1 MKNIFKIFGKD
12 IMGLVKNILAMVIAV
27 GLCFLPALY
36 AWFNIYANWD
46 PYGNTGNVNIAV
58 ANLDE
63 GWKNESGEEL
73 NMGDG
78 IVESLKAKDTIG
90 WKFVDTKEEALDGVR
105 SGNYYAAL
113 VIDEKFTYGMYNG
126 VAENISNPKITYYVN
141 DKKNAVATKI
151 TDSAATTVKSSINK
165 EFLQV
170 LAEKVFEETNEFSS
184 EMSQKDTV
192 NKFVSKL
199 EDVSASLNQYEQLI
213 DTFIDGNASL
223 AKVSAETGNALND
236 GQDKISDGQD
246 KLQQS
251 RDDLSSTQGSFNEFS
266 TDISDTM
273 SSVQLALSNIS
284 SQLDSADLDTDAA
297 VLQSDIKE
305 ISASATALHDSIDSL
320 AGKMKDVAA
329 DKIDAQTPSADL
341 VDNNLQIML
350 DRSQSII
357 DNLSAASAS
366 DTTAQTTEALLG
378 VISKLSTTV
387 QSINDTYQNQVVPQI
402 NDMISSMSDTL
413 DSVDSML
420 TNLSSTA
427 GTMSEVFTGV
437 GDTIDV
443 LNTSMT
449 QLKGVI
455 TAADDKI
462 QDTLTKLKEASED
475 EKMDI
480 IINLLSG
487 DPEKLST
494 FFAEPVQV
502 SDHYIY
508 EIANYGSG
516 VAPFYTTLAIWVGMT
531 ILVSLVKVNAD
542 TKGLKNPK
550 PSQLYFGRYLIF
562 FVLSQIQTTI
572 IVLGD
577 LLLLKIQCPHP
588 FVFWVTASITSLTF
602 SLLIYSYTIAFGD
615 IGKAFAVVIM
625 VIQIAGSG
633 GTYPIEALP
642 SFFKAVYIFFPFPY
656 AINGMRE
663 CIGGMYENTLAQCYG
678 ILGLFCLEGLIV
690 GLVIRKPFIRL
701 NHFIEKRMEDT
712 EML

>member
-455 TAADDKI
+455 TEADDKI
-462 QDTLTKLKEASED
+462 QDTLKKLKEASED

-577 LLLLKIQCPHP
+577 LLLVKIQCPHP
-588 FVFWVTASITSLTF
+588 FAFWVTASITSLTF

-615 IGKAFAVVIM
+615 IGKALAVVIM

>member
-63 GWKNESGEEL
+63 GWKDESGEEL

-113 VIDEKFTYGMYNG
+113 VIDEKFTYGMYKG

-366 DTTAQTTEALLG
+366 DTSAQTTEALLG

-462 QDTLTKLKEASED
+462 QDTLKKLKEASED

-562 FVLSQIQTTI
+562 FEIF
-572 IVLGD
+572 
-577 LLLLKIQCPHP
+577 CPKQ
-588 FVFWVTASITSLTF
+588 FILVFFHTFFRCINKFYNTASCIF
-602 SLLIYSYTIAFGD
+602 IVFFNEAIKF
-615 IGKAFAVVIM
+615 
-625 VIQIAGSG
+625 
-633 GTYPIEALP
+633 PIL
-642 SFFKAVYIFFPFPY
+642 Y
-656 AINGMRE
+656 
-663 CIGGMYENTLAQCYG
+663 
-678 ILGLFCLEGLIV
+678 
-690 GLVIRKPFIRL
+690 
-701 NHFIEKRMEDT
+701 
-712 EML
+712 

>member
-58 ANLDE
+58 ANIDE

-366 DTTAQTTEALLG
+366 DTSAQTTEALLG

-462 QDTLTKLKEASED
+462 QDTLKKLKEASED

-487 DPEKLST
+487 DPEKL
-494 FFAEPVQV
+494 E
-502 SDHYIY
+502 H
-508 EIANYGSG
+508 
-516 VAPFYTTLAIWVGMT
+516 
-531 ILVSLVKVNAD
+531 
-542 TKGLKNPK
+542 
-550 PSQLYFGRYLIF
+550 
-562 FVLSQIQTTI
+562 
-572 IVLGD
+572 
-577 LLLLKIQCPHP
+577 
-588 FVFWVTASITSLTF
+588 
-602 SLLIYSYTIAFGD
+602 
-615 IGKAFAVVIM
+615 
-625 VIQIAGSG
+625 
-633 GTYPIEALP
+633 
-642 SFFKAVYIFFPFPY
+642 
-656 AINGMRE
+656 
-663 CIGGMYENTLAQCYG
+663 
-678 ILGLFCLEGLIV
+678 LFCGTGTGFRSLYL
-690 GLVIRKPFIRL
+690 
-701 NHFIEKRMEDT
+701 
-712 EML
+712 

>member
-63 GWKNESGEEL
+63 GWKDESGEEL

-199 EDVSASLNQYEQLI
+199 EGVSASLNQYEQLI

-366 DTTAQTTEALLG
+366 DTSAQTTEALLG

-462 QDTLTKLKEASED
+462 QDTLKKLKEASED

-588 FVFWVTASITSLTF
+588 FAFWATASITSLTF
-602 SLLIYSYTIAFGD
+602 SLL
-615 IGKAFAVVIM
+615 
-625 VIQIAGSG
+625 
-633 GTYPIEALP
+633 
-642 SFFKAVYIFFPFPY
+642 YI
-656 AINGMRE
+656 
-663 CIGGMYENTLAQCYG
+663 
-678 ILGLFCLEGLIV
+678 LIRSHSE
-690 GLVIRKPFIRL
+690 ISERL
-701 NHFIEKRMEDT
+701 LR
-712 EML
+712 L

>member
-1 MKNIFKIFGKD
+1 MMLSVFGGMAHIDREVQDSKKNLFYILLDLLMASLLALIYTNDLFTAYVFIEINTIAACGL
-12 IMGLVKNILAMVIAV
+12 IMIKKQGRTYVSALRYMIMSLVGSGLFLIGLTLLYSITGHLLMSPAKEVLEQIVAVHSYQVPLMVIIILVTV
-27 GLCFLPALY
+27 GLGIKSGLY
-36 AWFNIYANWD
+36 PFHTWIPDA
-46 PYGNTGNVNIAV
+46 YG
-58 ANLDE
+58 
-63 GWKNESGEEL
+63 
-73 NMGDG
+73 
-78 IVESLKAKDTIG
+78 
-90 WKFVDTKEEALDGVR
+90 
-105 SGNYYAAL
+105 Y
-113 VIDEKFTYGMYNG
+113 
-126 VAENISNPKITYYVN
+126 
-141 DKKNAVATKI
+141 
-151 TDSAATTVKSSINK
+151 TTP
-165 EFLQV
+165 
-170 LAEKVFEETNEFSS
+170 
-184 EMSQKDTV
+184 
-192 NKFVSKL
+192 
-199 EDVSASLNQYEQLI
+199 
-213 DTFIDGNASL
+213 
-223 AKVSAETGNALND
+223 
-236 GQDKISDGQD
+236 
-246 KLQQS
+246 
-251 RDDLSSTQGSFNEFS
+251 
-266 TDISDTM
+266 
-273 SSVQLALSNIS
+273 
-284 SQLDSADLDTDAA
+284 
-297 VLQSDIKE
+297 
-305 ISASATALHDSIDSL
+305 SASAVLSSLVSKGYIFLLIKIFYRVLDFDSVISSHMVNILFAFGVVGMIMGSVAAIKEKNIRRMTAYSSVAQIGYIYMGIGLGTT
-320 AGKMKDVAA
+320 AGVVA

-366 DTTAQTTEALLG
+366 DTSSQTTEALLG

-462 QDTLTKLKEASED
+462 QNTLTKLKEASED
-475 EKMDI
+475 EKMNI

-588 FVFWVTASITSLTF
+588 FAFWVTASITSLTF

>member
-1 MKNIFKIFGKD
+1 M
-12 IMGLVKNILAMVIAV
+12 
-27 GLCFLPALY
+27 
-36 AWFNIYANWD
+36 
-46 PYGNTGNVNIAV
+46 
-58 ANLDE
+58 
-63 GWKNESGEEL
+63 
-73 NMGDG
+73 
-78 IVESLKAKDTIG
+78 
-90 WKFVDTKEEALDGVR
+90 
-105 SGNYYAAL
+105 
-113 VIDEKFTYGMYNG
+113 
-126 VAENISNPKITYYVN
+126 
-141 DKKNAVATKI
+141 
-151 TDSAATTVKSSINK
+151 
-165 EFLQV
+165 

-320 AGKMKDVAA
+320 AGKMKNVVT
-329 DKIDAQTPSADL
+329 DKIDTQTPSADL

-366 DTTAQTTEALLG
+366 DITAQTTEALLG

-455 TAADDKI
+455 TAADV
-462 QDTLTKLKEASED
+462 TSFA
-475 EKMDI
+475 I
-480 IINLLSG
+480 I
-487 DPEKLST
+487 
-494 FFAEPVQV
+494 
-502 SDHYIY
+502 
-508 EIANYGSG
+508 
-516 VAPFYTTLAIWVGMT
+516 
-531 ILVSLVKVNAD
+531 SLNISSRPSRHLNVK
-542 TKGLKNPK
+542 
-550 PSQLYFGRYLIF
+550 
-562 FVLSQIQTTI
+562 
-572 IVLGD
+572 
-577 LLLLKIQCPHP
+577 CP
-588 FVFWVTASITSLTF
+588 
-602 SLLIYSYTIAFGD
+602 
-615 IGKAFAVVIM
+615 
-625 VIQIAGSG
+625 
-633 GTYPIEALP
+633 
-642 SFFKAVYIFFPFPY
+642 
-656 AINGMRE
+656 
-663 CIGGMYENTLAQCYG
+663 
-678 ILGLFCLEGLIV
+678 
-690 GLVIRKPFIRL
+690 
-701 NHFIEKRMEDT
+701 
-712 EML
+712 

>member
-366 DTTAQTTEALLG
+366 DTSSQTTEALLG

-462 QDTLTKLKEASED
+462 QNTLTKLKEASED
-475 EKMDI
+475 EKMNI

-588 FVFWVTASITSLTF
+588 FAFWVTASITSLTF
-602 SLLIYSYTIAFGD
+602 SLLIY
-615 IGKAFAVVIM
+615 
-625 VIQIAGSG
+625 
-633 GTYPIEALP
+633 
-642 SFFKAVYIFFPFPY
+642 
-656 AINGMRE
+656 
-663 CIGGMYENTLAQCYG
+663 
-678 ILGLFCLEGLIV
+678 
-690 GLVIRKPFIRL
+690 
-701 NHFIEKRMEDT
+701 
-712 EML
+712 

>member
-63 GWKNESGEEL
+63 GWKDESGEEL

-366 DTTAQTTEALLG
+366 DATAQTTEALLG

-516 VAPFYTTLAIWVGMT
+516 VAPFYTTLAIKVMQTRKLSLMDFLSGYT
-531 ILVSLVKVNAD
+531 KSFLSFNEFILREALSLVDPVSGHLLRFLTIMRHPVNV
-542 TKGLKNPK
+542 K
-550 PSQLYFGRYLIF
+550 
-562 FVLSQIQTTI
+562 
-572 IVLGD
+572 
-577 LLLLKIQCPHP
+577 LLKTLNLYNAERIAY
-588 FVFWVTASITSLTF
+588 FVDNMILT
-602 SLLIYSYTIAFGD
+602 
-615 IGKAFAVVIM
+615 
-625 VIQIAGSG
+625 
-633 GTYPIEALP
+633 
-642 SFFKAVYIFFPFPY
+642 
-656 AINGMRE
+656 R
-663 CIGGMYENTLAQCYG
+663 
-678 ILGLFCLEGLIV
+678 
-690 GLVIRKPFIRL
+690 
-701 NHFIEKRMEDT
+701 
-712 EML
+712 

>member
-366 DTTAQTTEALLG
+366 DTSSQTTEALLG

-475 EKMDI
+475 EKMNI

-588 FVFWVTASITSLTF
+588 FAFWSQ
-602 SLLIYSYTIAFGD
+602 LL
-615 IGKAFAVVIM
+615 
-625 VIQIAGSG
+625 
-633 GTYPIEALP
+633 
-642 SFFKAVYIFFPFPY
+642 
-656 AINGMRE
+656 
-663 CIGGMYENTLAQCYG
+663 
-678 ILGLFCLEGLIV
+678 
-690 GLVIRKPFIRL
+690 
-701 NHFIEKRMEDT
+701 
-712 EML
+712 